1 MNKSLPVV
9 ALVGR
14 PNVGKSTLF
23 NWLTQSRDALVADY
37 PGLTRDRHYG
47 RCRRGAREFLVV
59 DTGGVA
65 DTVEAVDQAA
75 LRQVEQALEE
85 ADLILFLVDAREG
98 LTAADEDIA
107 ARLRRLDKPVVL
119 VINKIDG
126 EDPALAA
133 AEFSVLGFAEPVMIA
148 AAHGR
153 GTAKLLARIEALLPP
168 APQSTTEADGDEA
181 IRVAVIGRPNVGKS
195 TLVNRLLGEERV
207 VVADHPGTTRDAI
220 EIPFERDGHRYVLI
234 DTAGIRRRA
243 RVEEAVEKFSI
254 IKAIQSME
262 QADVVVF
269 LIDASEGVTDQDARL
284 LGMVLEAGK
293 ALILGL
299 NKWDGLSRE
308 QKQKVRDQLEAR
320 LQFVDFAEKL
330 PLSAL
335 HGTGVGDLFDR
346 VAPLYEQA
354 QAEFGTS
361 ELTRILQ
368 DAVDSYPPPLAG
380 GRRIKL
386 KFAHQGGKKPPLI
399 VIHGNQTEKVPA
411 SYRRY
416 LNRAFREALGIK
428 GTPLRLEFRSSANP
442 FAGRRNKLTPRQ
454 LRKRQRLLR
463 HAKKKGR

>member
-9 ALVGR
+9 ALLGR

-37 PGLTRDRHYG
+37 PGLTCDRHYG

-65 DTVEAVDQAA
+65 DTAETVEQAA
-75 LRQVEQALEE
+75 LRQVEQALKE

-107 ARLRRLDKPVVL
+107 ARLRRLDKPVLL

-133 AEFSVLGFAEPVMIA
+133 AEFSVLGFAEPAMIA

-153 GTAKLLARIEALLPP
+153 GTAKLLERIEALLPP
-168 APQSTTEADGDEA
+168 SGSAVETGGDEA

-220 EIPFERDGHRYVLI
+220 EIPFERDGRAFVLI

-243 RVEEAVEKFSI
+243 RVEEAVEKFSV

-293 ALILGL
+293 ALIIGL
-299 NKWDGLSRE
+299 NKWDGLPRE
-308 QKQKVRDQLEAR
+308 QKQKIRGQLETR
-320 LQFVDFAEKL
+320 LQFVDFAEKM
-330 PLSAL
+330 PISAL

-346 VAPLYEQA
+346 IAPLYEQA

-368 DAVDSYPPPLAG
+368 DAVISFPPPLVR

-399 VIHGNQTEKVPA
+399 VIHGNQTGRVPA

-416 LNRAFREALGIK
+416 LNRSFREALGIK
-428 GTPLRLEFRSSANP
+428 GTPLQLEFRSSANP

-463 HAKKKGR
+463 HAKKGR